1 MLKNFTSGHL
11 GLEHLDH
18 VVEVARA
25 SHLGQHVVE
34 LGLGH
39 ELADVV
45 EGGAEVVLGD
55 GAILGRGATDEKNSF
70 FSSAGI
76 SGSATS
82 LRKFWLKN
90 IRSKE

>member
-1 MLKNFTSGHL
+1 MAKSFTSGHL
-11 GLEHLDH
+11 GLEHLDQ
-18 VVEVARA
+18 VVEAARA

-55 GAILGRGATDEKNSF
+55 GAILWREGQP
-70 FSSAGI
+70 SARDQRQCDQIG
-76 SGSATS
+76 
-82 LRKFWLKN
+82 KFWA
-90 IRSKE
+90 